1 MRSFGDS
8 VFTGRITISEA
19 DKRKS
24 ILLDVISNFENK
36 IRPRSK
42 ADKEK
47 KGLYENPIALYKGQ
61 ELTFNAFKTGIFRLK
76 STK

>member
-1 MRSFGDS
+1 MRSLGDS

-47 KGLYENPIALYKGQ
+47 KRIV
-61 ELTFNAFKTGIFRLK
+61 
-76 STK
+76 

>member
-24 ILLDVISNFENK
+24 ILLDVISSFENK

-47 KGLYENPIALYKGQ
+47 KS
-61 ELTFNAFKTGIFRLK
+61 FNAFKTGIFRLK

>member
-47 KGLYENPIALYKGQ
+47 KKDCM
-61 ELTFNAFKTGIFRLK
+61 KTQLLFIK
-76 STK
+76 AKN

>member
-47 KGLYENPIALYKGQ
+47 KGLYENPIALY
-61 ELTFNAFKTGIFRLK
+61 
-76 STK
+76 